1 MFFCSMT
8 NDHYVIFQ
16 PKAIVFVKSIY
27 RYNFCMGQISN
38 IIRARNRSMYITQ
51 TKQSDVIS
59 FAAGGHCE
67 VLMDKDFVHLDLP
80 PGEENKEV

>member
-8 NDHYVIFQ
+8 IDHYVIFQ
-16 PKAIVFVKSIY
+16 PKAREKNFY

>member
-1 MFFCSMT
+1 
-8 NDHYVIFQ
+8 
-16 PKAIVFVKSIY
+16 
-27 RYNFCMGQISN
+27 MGQISN

-80 PGEENKEV
+80 PGEENKEA